1 MTITRQMNGAG
12 TLPLLTRMSKLIY
25 RRSSEELLGMSL
37 RHYVALAYLRDVAI
51 APQQLMCEIFGIDAN
66 NMVLL
71 LNELEDVGY
80 VARIRDPADR
90 RRHLVELTDAGRAA
104 LERAEIAQGA
114 IEDELLGALSVQER
128 ATLRELLARALAGA
142 SLS

>member
-1 MTITRQMNGAG
+1 MNASR

-25 RRSSEELLGMSL
+25 RRSSEELLGMSM
-37 RHYVALAYLRDVAI
+37 RHYVALAYLRDVEH
-51 APQQLMCEIFGIDAN
+51 APQQLMCEIFGVDAN

-71 LNELEDVGY
+71 LNALEAAGY

-114 IEDELLGALSVQER
+114 IEDEILGALSAPER
-128 ATLRELLARALAGA
+128 ATLRELLARALAGQR
-142 SLS
+142 

>member
-1 MTITRQMNGAG
+1 MMIDQQMHAPR

-37 RHYVALAYLRDVAI
+37 RHYVALAYLRDVEH
-51 APQQLMCEIFGIDAN
+51 APQQLMCEIFGVDAN

-71 LNELEDVGY
+71 LNALEAAGY
-80 VARIRDPADR
+80 IARIRDPADR

-104 LERAEIAQGA
+104 LERAEIAQGT
-114 IEDELLGALSVQER
+114 IEDEILGALSASER
-128 ATLRELLARALAGA
+128 ATLRELLARALAGQR
-142 SLS
+142 

>member
-1 MTITRQMNGAG
+1 MMIDQQMNASR

-25 RRSSEELLGMSL
+25 RRSSEELLGMSM
-37 RHYVALAYLRDVAI
+37 RHYVALAYLRDVEH
-51 APQQLMCEIFGIDAN
+51 APQQLMCEIFGVDAN

-71 LNELEDVGY
+71 LNALEAAGY

-114 IEDELLGALSVQER
+114 IEDEILGALSAPER
-128 ATLRELLARALAGA
+128 ATLRELLARALAGQR
-142 SLS
+142 

>member
-1 MTITRQMNGAG
+1 MMIDRQMNASG

-37 RHYVALAYLRDVAI
+37 RHYVALAYLRDVEH

-71 LNELEDVGY
+71 LNALEAVGY
-80 VARIRDPADR
+80 IARTRDPADR

-114 IEDELLGALSVQER
+114 IEDEILGALSVAER
-128 ATLRELLARALAGA
+128 ATLRELLARTLAGQR
-142 SLS
+142 

>member
-1 MTITRQMNGAG
+1 MNASR

-37 RHYVALAYLRDVAI
+37 RHYVALAYLRDVEH
-51 APQQLMCEIFGIDAN
+51 APQQLMCEIFGVDAN

-71 LNELEDVGY
+71 LNALEAAGY
-80 VARIRDPADR
+80 IARVRDPADR
-90 RRHLVELTDAGRAA
+90 RRHLVELTDAGRTA

-114 IEDELLGALSVQER
+114 IEDEILVALSVPER
-128 ATLRELLARALAGA
+128 ATLRELLARALAGQR
-142 SLS
+142 

>member
-1 MTITRQMNGAG
+1 MMIDQQMNASR

-25 RRSSEELLGMSL
+25 RRSSEELLGMSM
-37 RHYVALAYLRDVAI
+37 RHYVALAYLRDVEH
-51 APQQLMCEIFGIDAN
+51 APQQLMCEIFGVDAN

-71 LNELEDVGY
+71 LNALEAAGY

-104 LERAEIAQGA
+104 LERAEIAQGS
-114 IEDELLGALSVQER
+114 IEDESLGALSAPER
-128 ATLRELLARALAGA
+128 ATLRELLARALAGQR
-142 SLS
+142 

>member
-1 MTITRQMNGAG
+1 MMIDQQMNASR

-25 RRSSEELLGMSL
+25 RRSSEELLGMSM
-37 RHYVALAYLRDVAI
+37 RHYVALAYLRDVEH
-51 APQQLMCEIFGIDAN
+51 APQQLMCEIFGVDAN

-71 LNELEDVGY
+71 LNALEAAGY

-114 IEDELLGALSVQER
+114 IEDEILGARSAPER
-128 ATLRELLARALAGA
+128 ATLRELLARALAGQR
-142 SLS
+142 

>member
-1 MTITRQMNGAG
+1 MMIDQQMNASR

-37 RHYVALAYLRDVAI
+37 RHYVALAYLRDVEH
-51 APQQLMCEIFGIDAN
+51 APQQLMCEIFGVDAN

-71 LNELEDVGY
+71 LNALEAAGY
-80 VARIRDPADR
+80 IARVRDPADR
-90 RRHLVELTDAGRAA
+90 RRHLVELTDAGRTA

-114 IEDELLGALSVQER
+114 IEDEILGALSVPER
-128 ATLRELLARALAGA
+128 ATLRELLARALAGQR
-142 SLS
+142 

>member
-1 MTITRQMNGAG
+1 MMIDRQMNLSR

-37 RHYVALAYLRDVAI
+37 RHYVALAYLRDVEHS
-51 APQQLMCEIFGIDAN
+51 PQQLMCEIFGVDAN

-71 LNELEDVGY
+71 LNALEAEGFI
-80 VARIRDPADR
+80 ARVRDPADR

-114 IEDELLGALSVQER
+114 IEDEILGALSAPER
-128 ATLRELLARALAGA
+128 ATLRELLARALAEQR
-142 SLS
+142 

>member
-1 MTITRQMNGAG
+1 MMIDRQMNLSR

-37 RHYVALAYLRDVAI
+37 RHYVALAYLRDVEH
-51 APQQLMCEIFGIDAN
+51 APQQLMCEIFGVDAN

-71 LNELEDVGY
+71 LNALEAEGFI
-80 VARIRDPADR
+80 ARVRDPADR

-114 IEDELLGALSVQER
+114 IEDEILGALSAPER
-128 ATLRELLARALAGA
+128 ATLRELLARALAEQR
-142 SLS
+142 

>member
-1 MTITRQMNGAG
+1 MMIDQQMNASR

-37 RHYVALAYLRDVAI
+37 RHYVALAYLRDVEH
-51 APQQLMCEIFGIDAN
+51 APQQLMCEIFGVDAN

-71 LNELEDVGY
+71 LNALEAAGY
-80 VARIRDPADR
+80 IARVRDPADR
-90 RRHLVELTDAGRAA
+90 RRRLVELTDAGRTA

-114 IEDELLGALSVQER
+114 IEDEILGALSAPER
-128 ATLRELLARALAGA
+128 ATLRELLARALAGQR
-142 SLS
+142 

>member
-1 MTITRQMNGAG
+1 MIDQQMNASR

-37 RHYVALAYLRDVAI
+37 RHYVALAYLRDVEH
-51 APQQLMCEIFGIDAN
+51 APQQLMCEIFGVDAN

-71 LNELEDVGY
+71 LNALEAAGY
-80 VARIRDPADR
+80 IARVRDPADR
-90 RRHLVELTDAGRAA
+90 RRHLVELTDAGRTA

-114 IEDELLGALSVQER
+114 IEDEILGALSVPER
-128 ATLRELLARALAGA
+128 ATLRELLARALAGQR
-142 SLS
+142 

>member
-1 MTITRQMNGAG
+1 
-12 TLPLLTRMSKLIY
+12 MS
-25 RRSSEELLGMSL
+25 M
-37 RHYVALAYLRDVAI
+37 RHYVALAYLRDVEH
-51 APQQLMCEIFGIDAN
+51 APQQLMCEIFGVDAN

-71 LNELEDVGY
+71 LNALEAAGY

-114 IEDELLGALSVQER
+114 IETRSSRAQRSRARDPARAPRSRARRAALATHSPSVHPPAALSPKP
-128 ATLRELLARALAGA
+128 ALGT
-142 SLS
+142 SGILIG